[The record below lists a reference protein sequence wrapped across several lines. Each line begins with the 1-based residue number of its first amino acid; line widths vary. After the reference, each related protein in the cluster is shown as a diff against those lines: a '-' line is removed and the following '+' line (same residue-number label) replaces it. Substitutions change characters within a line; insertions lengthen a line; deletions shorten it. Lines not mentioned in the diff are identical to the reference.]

1 MKLETV
7 VTLYRAF
14 EAAGLA
20 CWIDG
25 GWGVDAL
32 LREQTRQHSDLDLA
46 VHLADSARF
55 EALLGPMGYARI
67 SRPGDPIWNWIL
79 RHPTDGMIDMHGF
92 VLNDRGD
99 GILGQ
104 PDDDSMYPAG
114 AFDGVGRLGDVPVKC
129 IAAGAVLMFRNG
141 FQPRP
146 VDRHDVA
153 LLCERFQLEL
163 PSRFRAD

>member
-1 MKLETV
+1 MKLATV
-7 VTLYRAF
+7 VTLCRAF
-14 EAAGLA
+14 ETAGLA
-20 CWIDG
+20 FWIDG

-32 LREQTRQHSDLDLA
+32 LGEQTRPHSDLDLA
-46 VHLADSARF
+46 IHLADAARF

-67 SRPGDPIWNWIL
+67 FRPGDPTWNWVL

-92 VLNDRGD
+92 VLDDRGN
-99 GILGQ
+99 GVLGD
-104 PDDDSMYPAG
+104 PDDDSMYPAV
-114 AFDGVGRLGDVPVKC
+114 AFDGVGRLGDMTVKC

-153 LLCERFQLEL
+153 LLCERFHMDL
-163 PSRFRAD
+163 PSGFRAD